1 MTAGLAAPPLRLG
14 DPGYDEGRLAW
25 NRNAQQTPA
34 VVVMAESARDVQAA
48 VRLARAEGRGV
59 GVMATGH
66 GVATAVD
73 GGVLVNTSR
82 MRGVAI
88 DPAARTARVAAGA
101 RWSDVI
107 PGAAAHGLACLARL
121 QLGRGRR
128 RLHDGRRLRLAGP
141 PVRLRGGLRARGGGR
156 DGRRR
161 ARAGGA
167 GREPGPLL
175 GARRAAAATSAS

>member
-1 MTAGLAAPPLRLG
+1 MTAGLAAPPLRRG
-14 DPGYDEGRLAW
+14 DPGYDEGRPAW
-25 NRNAQQTPA
+25 NRNALQTPA

-66 GVATAVD
+66 GAGTAVD

-82 MRGVAI
+82 MRGAAI

-101 RWSDVI
+101 RWADVI
-107 PGAAAHGLACLARL
+107 PDAAAHGLACLPGSSSQR
-121 QLGRGRR
+121 RRR

-141 PVRLRGGLRARGGGR
+141 PVRLRRG
-156 DGRRR
+156 
-161 ARAGGA
+161 
-167 GREPGPLL
+167 L
-175 GARRAAAATSAS
+175 GAARPRS